1 MRNCA
6 RDLIFEYIRPFRDE
20 TAVLVTN
27 RRNDMYED
35 AYEDACERCRNRL
48 EDCECEPGF
57 PAAFDPD
64 LFYSPEARAD
74 AKRRTILDAKLD
86 GEVS

>member
-1 MRNCA
+1 M
-6 RDLIFEYIRPFRDE
+6 
-20 TAVLVTN
+20 
-27 RRNDMYED
+27 
-35 AYEDACERCRNRL
+35 YEDACERCRNRL

-74 AKRRTILDAKLD
+74 AKRRTIKKIKDAARAELWKSEQD
-86 GEVS
+86 TTTTC

>member
-1 MRNCA
+1 
-6 RDLIFEYIRPFRDE
+6 
-20 TAVLVTN
+20 
-27 RRNDMYED
+27 MYED

-74 AKRRTILDAKLD
+74 ANRRKNYENCKTNRGYA
-86 GEVS
+86 GP

>member
-1 MRNCA
+1 
-6 RDLIFEYIRPFRDE
+6 
-20 TAVLVTN
+20 
-27 RRNDMYED
+27 MYED

-64 LFYSPEARAD
+64 LFYSPDRGQRQVGEN
-74 AKRRTILDAKLD
+74 KL
-86 GEVS
+86 